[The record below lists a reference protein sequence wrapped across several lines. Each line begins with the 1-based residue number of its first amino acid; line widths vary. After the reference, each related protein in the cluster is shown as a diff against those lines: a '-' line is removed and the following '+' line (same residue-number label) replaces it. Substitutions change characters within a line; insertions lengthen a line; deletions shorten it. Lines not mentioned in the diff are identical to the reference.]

1 MTTRSMG
8 RSMTVMLLP
17 TSIGDAVDKLTI
29 LEIKSERI
37 TDKTKRENVQK
48 ELALVSGE
56 LASLE
61 GELNC
66 KGLRASLKAVNAQ
79 LWDVEDTI
87 REHERRQDF
96 GEEFVRLARSVYR
109 LNDQRAQLKREINLV
124 CGSAIVEEKEYVDY
138 DAR

>member
-138 DAR
+138 NAR